1 MTELGG
7 MTDQG
12 AGREVRWLDAQEKAL
27 WRDYLAIQGRLHLE
41 IQRDLKVSSTLTEPE
56 FEVLVYLTEADGPLR
71 MTALADALQWERS
84 RLSHQVTRMA
94 KRGLVERTSC
104 PTDGRGAF
112 VSATAEGMREIER
125 AAPDHVATVRR
136 VFLDKLSPQDKRELA
151 RLLALVEGTD
161 EHPAD
166 DTGGAAPTGARSAG
180 ASPTRQYSTA
190 GVPSG
195 A

>member
-1 MTELGG
+1 MAEPVPSQ
-7 MTDQG
+7 D
-12 AGREVRWLDAQEKAL
+12 VRWLDDEEKAL

-41 IQRDLKVSSTLTEPE
+41 IQRDLKTSSSLTEPE
-56 FEVLVYLTEADGPLR
+56 FEVLVYLSEADGPMR

-104 PTDGRGAF
+104 PDDGRGAF
-112 VSATAEGMREIER
+112 VSTTAEGMAEIEK
-125 AAPDHVATVRR
+125 AAPDHLATVRR
-136 VFLDKLSPQDKRELA
+136 EFLDRLSAKDKRELA
-151 RLLALVEGTD
+151 RLLALVRG
-161 EHPAD
+161 A
-166 DTGGAAPTGARSAG
+166 GGAESNRRSD
-180 ASPTRQYSTA
+180 SA